1 MGKAT
6 LAIDGH
12 VHLYPVYDVPAAV
25 ECGVQHLRNHAEKF
39 NSAVISVWLLVE
51 RSDANFFEQIYRNPS
66 QFSREGL
73 KFDRGQ
79 DDLTITV
86 AKDDAM
92 MLYLFAGRQLVT
104 SEGLEVLS
112 LVSNLNIPD
121 RQQSMDQVIQA
132 VKHSGG
138 ISALNWAPGKWFFQR
153 GQVIAR
159 QIATRSVD
167 EIFIGETTLRPTLWP
182 EPKLIQKARKKGF
195 PIIAGSDPLPFPG
208 EEQGI
213 GSYGFLIEGE
223 FDPEQPS
230 QSLRNLID
238 HQRHSIRIIGKRNN
252 VFTFARRQ
260 YKIMMEKRS
269 RE

>member
-12 VHLYPVYDVPAAV
+12 VHLYPVYDLPAAV
-25 ECGVQHLRNHAEKF
+25 HCGVQNLRNQAEKF
-39 NSAVISVWLLVE
+39 NSEVISVWLLVE
-51 RSDANFFEQIYRNPS
+51 RSDANFFEQIYRDPG

-73 KFDRGQ
+73 KFDRGK
-79 DDLTITV
+79 DDVTITV
-86 AKDDAM
+86 ARDGAVI
-92 MLYLFAGRQLVT
+92 LYLFAGRQLVT

-138 ISALNWAPGKWFFQR
+138 IPALNWAPGKWFFQR
-153 GQVIAR
+153 GQVVAR
-159 QIATRSVD
+159 QIATRSID
-167 EIFIGETTLRPTLWP
+167 EIFIGETTLRHTLWP
-182 EPKLIQKARKKGF
+182 APKLIQKARKKGF

-208 EEQGI
+208 EERGI

-230 QSLRNLID
+230 RSLRNLID
-238 HQRHSIRIIGKRNN
+238 HQRKSIRIIGKRNN

-260 YKIMMEKRS
+260 FKIMMEKRS